1 MPKRLEL
8 KVDKEHMRVDR
19 TTPEGEMFER
29 LSRAAAEKAD
39 TPEGAFITRLLG
51 FTEAAMVISE
61 TMSGK
66 EAEAAMEALREEMAK
81 DPTK

>member
-1 MPKRLEL
+1 MSKRLEL
-8 KVDKEHMRVDR
+8 KVDKEHMCVDR
-19 TTPEGEMFER
+19 TTPEGQMFER
-29 LSRAAAEKAD
+29 LSQAATESD